1 MSTMQTKELSIFHY
15 DDLQFDLFRLS
26 KSKETVDICSNTLR
40 SYHRQGLPFY
50 RQGKAVFISRTEL
63 ADFIRSKI
71 PKTKAAAEVP
81 PVSDSHAENQGDSH
95 AEA

>member
-1 MSTMQTKELSIFHY
+1 MRTMQTKELSIFHY

-50 RQGKAVFISRTEL
+50 RQGNAVFISRTEL
-63 ADFIRSKI
+63 VQFIRSKNS
-71 PKTKAAAEVP
+71 KTQTAEAIP
-81 PVSDSHAENQGDSH
+81 PVSHSLVVNQGVSD
-95 AEA
+95 AKG